1 MGSLVCEAKGNMLID
16 NDMSEQIKIQ
26 LPDGSVREVAQGTT
40 PFDVAMSISP
50 RLAAAVVVARIRPL
64 TTPVVAG
71 ETAVEEADEA
81 QTEAGM
87 YGSASELGER
97 LVDLAA
103 PLNEDVALELLKE
116 SDEAAL
122 KVVRHSAAHVMAT
135 AILELFPETKLGHGP
150 ATDNGFFYD
159 VYRETPFTEDDLAA
173 IEKRM
178 AEVVARDETFVRE
191 QESREMGLK
200 DYAEHGDFMK
210 VHFIERFTKPGDEIS
225 LYRNGKFVDFCRGPH
240 VPSTGRV
247 KAFKVTSVAG
257 AYWLGDEKN
266 QQLQRIYGTAFFNA
280 KDMDAHFK
288 RLEEIKARDHRVLG
302 KQLDLFSIQEV
313 AGAGLI
319 FWHPKGGL
327 IRKTMEDWMRDECI
341 RRGYEMVF
349 TPHIMRRE
357 LWKVSGHE
365 GFYSQNMYP
374 PMELDDAE
382 YRLKPMNC
390 PGHIL
395 IYKNS
400 PKSYRDLPQRY
411 AELGNVYRYE
421 RSGTMH
427 GLLRVRGF
435 TQDDAHI
442 FCTPEQI
449 ESEIAACVE
458 FADEVLKAFG
468 FAEFKVELSTW
479 DPKDQKSYVGS
490 PEHWET
496 AVGSLKKVLDAKA
509 IPYREIP
516 GEAAFYGPK
525 IDIKLVDV
533 LGRLWQLSTVQFDF
547 NLPQRFELEYTG
559 EDGEK
564 HRPVMVHRALFG
576 SVERFFGVLIEHYAG
591 AFPLWLAPVQVGLVP
606 ISEKHVEYAR
616 AVKAK
621 LEVAGLRVELD
632 ARNEKMNAKIREF
645 TLQKVPF
652 VLVMGDKEAEQR
664 EVNVRVRGGG
674 VQGTFPLS
682 EFIANATTLIT
693 RKELNLSDT
702 PKWHDAVLKAVQSF
716 PTDQFDLNDLY
727 DLRDEFASIFP
738 NNRHVNEKL
747 RQQLQT
753 LRDEGIIQFLD
764 NEGNYKRIK

>member
-1 MGSLVCEAKGNMLID
+1 M
-16 NDMSEQIKIQ
+16 IKIQ
-26 LPDGSVREVAQGTT
+26 LPDGSVREVSRGTT
-40 PFDVAMSISP
+40 AYDVAMSISP

-64 TTPVVAG
+64 TPVTSGAI
-71 ETAVEEADEA
+71 ETEETSEA
-81 QTEAGM
+81 AM
-87 YGSASELGER
+87 YGGAEGGER

-103 PLNEDVALELLKE
+103 PLTEDVALELLKE
-116 SDEAAL
+116 NDEAAL

-150 ATDNGFFYD
+150 ATDSGFFYD
-159 VYRETPFTEDDLAA
+159 VYRETPFSDEDLAA
-173 IEKRM
+173 IETRM
-178 AEVVARDETFVRE
+178 AEVVARDEKFMRE
-191 QESREMGLK
+191 EESREMGLK

-266 QQLQRIYGTAFFNA
+266 QQLQRIYGTAFFNT
-280 KDMDAHFK
+280 KDLDAHFK

-313 AGAGLI
+313 AGSGLI

-327 IRKTMEDWMRDECI
+327 IRKTMEDWMREECI
-341 RRGYEMVF
+341 RRGYDMVY
-349 TPHIMRRE
+349 TPHIMRRD
-357 LWKVSGHE
+357 LWKISGHE

-400 PKSYRDLPQRY
+400 PRSYRDLPVRY

-442 FCTPEQI
+442 FCTPEQVD
-449 ESEIAACVE
+449 SEIEGCLD
-458 FADEVLKAFG
+458 FAESVLKTFG
-468 FAEFKVELSTW
+468 FDEYRVELSLR
-479 DPKDQKSYVGS
+479 DPNKAGEFVGNAADWEKAESALKAVLTNRGVAFKS
-490 PEHWET
+490 
-496 AVGSLKKVLDAKA
+496 
-509 IPYREIP
+509 IP
-516 GEAAFYGPK
+516 GEGAFYGPK

-547 NLPQRFELEYTG
+547 NLPARFELEYKG
-559 EDGEK
+559 EDGEL
-564 HRPVMVHRALFG
+564 HQPVMVHRALFG

-591 AFPLWLAPVQVGLVP
+591 AFPLWLAPVQIGIVP
-606 ISEKHVEYAR
+606 ISEKHVEYAS

-621 LEVAGLRVELD
+621 LEAAGLRVELD
-632 ARNEKMNAKIREF
+632 ERNEKMNAKIREF

-652 VLVMGDKEAEQR
+652 VLVMGDKEAAAEA
-664 EVNVRVRGGG
+664 VSVRTRGKG
-674 VQGTFPLS
+674 
-682 EFIANATTLIT
+682 
-693 RKELNLSDT
+693 
-702 PKWHDAVLKAVQSF
+702 
-716 PTDQFDLNDLY
+716 
-727 DLRDEFASIFP
+727 
-738 NNRHVNEKL
+738 
-747 RQQLQT
+747 
-753 LRDEGIIQFLD
+753 DEGSVALADFIERAKGLVAS
-764 NEGNYKRIK
+764 KTVAL

>member
-1 MGSLVCEAKGNMLID
+1 
-16 NDMSEQIKIQ
+16 MSEQIIKVQ
-26 LPDGSVREVAQGTT
+26 LPDGSVREVARGTT
-40 PFDVAMSISP
+40 PYDIAMSISP

-64 TTPVVAG
+64 TTVTTAATTTG
-71 ETAVEEADEA
+71 EEESSEA
-81 QTEAGM
+81 AM
-87 YGSASELGER
+87 YGGSEAGER
-97 LVDLAA
+97 LVDLTA
-103 PLNEDVALELLKE
+103 PLTEDIALELLKE

-150 ATDNGFFYD
+150 ATDQGFFYD
-159 VYRETPFTEDDLAA
+159 VYRETPFSEADLAA
-173 IEKRM
+173 IEAKM
-178 AEVVARDETFVRE
+178 AEVVARDEKFVRE
-191 QESREMGLK
+191 QEPREKGLE
-200 DYAEHGDFMK
+200 DYRQHGDFMK
-210 VHFIERFTKPGDEIS
+210 VHFIEKFTKPGEEIS
-225 LYRNGKFVDFCRGPH
+225 LYKNGNFTDFCRGPH

-266 QQLQRIYGTAFFNA
+266 QQLQRVYGTAFFNA
-280 KDMDAHFK
+280 KDMEQHFK

-357 LWKVSGHE
+357 LWKISGHE

-395 IYKNS
+395 IYRNS
-400 PKSYRDLPQRY
+400 PKSYRDLPVRY

-449 ESEIAACVE
+449 EGEIAACVE

-479 DPKDQKSYVGS
+479 DPKDKKSYVGD
-490 PEHWET
+490 ERHWET
-496 AVGSLKKVLDAKA
+496 AVASLKKVLDAKG

-591 AFPLWLAPVQVGLVP
+591 AFPMWLAPVQVGLVP
-606 ISEKHVEYAR
+606 ISEKHLEYANR
-616 AVKAK
+616 VKAK
-621 LEVAGLRVELD
+621 LEAAGLRVELD

-652 VLVMGDKEAEQR
+652 VLVMGDKEA
-664 EVNVRVRGGG
+664 
-674 VQGTFPLS
+674 
-682 EFIANATTLIT
+682 AA
-693 RKELNLSDT
+693 
-702 PKWHDAVLKAVQSF
+702 DAVSVRTRGKG
-716 PTDQFDLNDLY
+716 
-727 DLRDEFASIFP
+727 
-738 NNRHVNEKL
+738 
-747 RQQLQT
+747 
-753 LRDEGIIQFLD
+753 DEGSVTLEEFLARAKGLID
-764 NEGNYKRIK
+764 ARSATL

>member
-1 MGSLVCEAKGNMLID
+1 
-16 NDMSEQIKIQ
+16 MSEQMIKIQ
-26 LPDGSVREVAQGTT
+26 LPDGSVREVPRGTT
-40 PFDVAMSISP
+40 AQDVAMSISP
-50 RLAAAVVVARIRPL
+50 RLAAAVVVARVRPL
-64 TTPVVAG
+64 SPVAAGGAVA
-71 ETAVEEADEA
+71 EEGSEA
-81 QTEAGM
+81 SM
-87 YGSASELGER
+87 YGAAATGER

-103 PLNEDVALELLKE
+103 PLTEDVALELLKE
-116 SDEAAL
+116 GDEASL

-150 ATDNGFFYD
+150 ATDAGFFYD
-159 VYRETPFTEDDLAA
+159 VYRETPFSDEDLAA

-178 AEVVARDETFVRE
+178 AEVVARDEKFVRE
-191 QESREMGLK
+191 EEPREKGL
-200 DYAEHGDFMK
+200 AEYEKHGDFMK
-210 VHFIERFTKPGDEIS
+210 VHFIERFTKPGEEIS
-225 LYRNGKFVDFCRGPH
+225 LYRNGGFTDFCRGPH

-247 KAFKVTSVAG
+247 KAFKVMSVAG

-280 KDMDAHFK
+280 KDLDAYFK

-302 KQLDLFSIQEV
+302 KQLDLYSIQEV
-313 AGAGLI
+313 AGSGLI

-327 IRKTMEDWMRDECI
+327 IRKTMEDWMREECV
-341 RRGYEMVF
+341 RRGYELVY

-357 LWKVSGHE
+357 MWKISGHE
-365 GFYSQNMYP
+365 ENYAENMYP
-374 PMELDDAE
+374 AMELDDAE

-400 PKSYRDLPQRY
+400 PKSYRDLPVRY

-449 ESEIAACVE
+449 EGEIAGCID
-458 FADEVLKAFG
+458 FAESVLKTFG
-468 FAEFKVELSTW
+468 FEEFKVELSTW
-479 DPKDQKSYVGS
+479 DPGDKKFIGS
-490 PEHWET
+490 AEKWDG
-496 AVGSLKKVLDAKA
+496 AVGSLTKVLDGKG
-509 IPYREIP
+509 IPYKVIP

-533 LGRLWQLSTVQFDF
+533 LGRMWQLSTVQFDW
-547 NLPQRFELEYTG
+547 NLPGRFDLHYKG
-559 EDGEK
+559 EDGEL
-564 HRPVMVHRALFG
+564 HQPVMVHRALFG

-606 ISEKHVEYAR
+606 ISEKHLAYAE

-621 LEVAGLRVELD
+621 LEAAGLRVELD

-652 VLVMGDKEAEQR
+652 VLVMGDKEAASEA
-664 EVNVRVRGGG
+664 VSVRTRGKG
-674 VQGTFPLS
+674 
-682 EFIANATTLIT
+682 
-693 RKELNLSDT
+693 
-702 PKWHDAVLKAVQSF
+702 
-716 PTDQFDLNDLY
+716 
-727 DLRDEFASIFP
+727 
-738 NNRHVNEKL
+738 
-747 RQQLQT
+747 
-753 LRDEGIIQFLD
+753 DEGSVSLAEFMERAKGLIASKVAHL
-764 NEGNYKRIK
+764 